1 MIQAVKQEKIRERKH
16 TRKLKKI
23 RLSEVQII
31 SVPYRENFLEGEM
44 SSEESDMVLTE
55 RIQEIKEDEAPERG
69 IKDAEEND
77 PFVEKDE
84 VQEEKEVKEEIDDD
98 GWLDVL
104 GSGRLKKRTVEEGD
118 TSAAKPRNG
127 QTVKFHKKV
136 AFQDRLALEDR
147 DAEIVLSEGED
158 LRCLDLVL
166 PLMYPGEVAE
176 VIADPDFAYGS
187 VGLEESGIPAN
198 AAVTVT
204 VELVAVQDSE
214 SVEEMSLERRMSMG
228 RRKKDR
234 GNFWYSRGE
243 FTQAIQNY
251 RKATDFFDD
260 PDLDLNVPVDRFELP
275 EEKQELLGERIK
287 AFNNLA
293 QGQMKIEA
301 WDAALAALGNVLKVE
316 PNNEKALYRKS
327 KVYEEK
333 GRSDEC
339 LGLLRRITRLY
350 PENKSARAD
359 LARMTAKQRKNK
371 EQEFRMSKRMLGLD
385 KVPPKR
391 PWYKSLPGSGL
402 YLAVAAV
409 GALAGAVA
417 AVYKF
422 RDMGDLPTSAAA

>member
-1 MIQAVKQEKIRERKH
+1 
-16 TRKLKKI
+16 
-23 RLSEVQII
+23 
-31 SVPYRENFLEGEM
+31 M
-44 SSEESDMVLTE
+44 SSEETEMVLTD
-55 RIQEIKEDEAPERG
+55 RIQEVKEEAAYESDLKED
-69 IKDAEEND
+69 EEND
-77 PFVEKDE
+77 PLVWKKDE
-84 VQEEKEVKEEIDDD
+84 KTEEEEVKDDIDSE

-104 GSGRLKKRTVEEGD
+104 GSGRLRKRTVFEGD

-127 QTVKFHKKV
+127 QVVRIHKKV
-136 AFQDRLALEDR
+136 AFQERLALEDR
-147 DAEIVLSEGED
+147 DAELVVSEGED
-158 LRCLDLVL
+158 MRCLDLVL
-166 PLMYPGEVAE
+166 PLMHPGEVAE

-204 VELVAVQDSE
+204 LELVAVQDSE
-214 SVEEMSLERRMSMG
+214 SVEEMSLERRMSLG

-234 GNFWYSRGE
+234 GNFWYARGE

-251 RKATDFFDD
+251 RKATDLFDD

-293 QGQMKIEA
+293 QGQIKIEA

-316 PNNEKALYRKS
+316 PNNEKALYRKA
-327 KVYEEK
+327 KVFEEK

-350 PENKSARAD
+350 PENKSSRAD
-359 LARMTAKQRKNK
+359 LARMTAKQRRSK

-385 KVPPKR
+385 KVQPKK
-391 PWYKSLPGSGL
+391 PWWRSGL
-402 YLAVAAV
+402 SRGAGLYVGMAAV
-409 GALAGAVA
+409 GALAGAAA

-422 RDMGDLPTSAAA
+422 REMGDFPTSAAA